1 MSEKVPDLNE
11 RKGHAESFA
20 ELSVRGE
27 TAADKLAVHD
37 VNVAAFGRDKEAR
50 LVDALRASDAFV
62 PELSLVAERDN
73 KIVGYILF
81 TKIHMSEHPGHRC
94 VAIGPVSVE
103 PTAQKQGIG
112 AALINS
118 GIEKARALGYDS
130 IILLGHPEYYPPV
143 RISTRLSMGNNNAV
157 QCA

>member
-1 MSEKVPDLNE
+1 MSEKIPDLNE
-11 RKGHAESFA
+11 RKEQVESLV
-20 ELSVRGE
+20 ELSVRAE
-27 TAADKLAVHD
+27 TAADKSAVYD
-37 VNVAAFGRDKEAR
+37 VNVAAFGREKEAR
-50 LVDALRASDAFV
+50 LVDALRASGAFV

-81 TKIHMSEHPGHRC
+81 TKIDMREHPEHRC
-94 VAIGPVSVE
+94 VAIGPVSVD

-130 IILLGHPEYYPPV
+130 VILLGHPE
-143 RISTRLSMGNNNAV
+143 
-157 QCA
+157 